1 MMLSKLM
8 LESKK
13 FLYRNTLDYQ
23 RYFIK
28 EDKIKHRLSIITG
41 QRGVG
46 KTTTIAQYMAQH
58 EEWKSLYV
66 SMDSFVI
73 GELSMYEIAE
83 AFEQDGGELLCFDE
97 IHKYSNWSQELKSI
111 YDNFPKL
118 RILASGS
125 SALEINKGSHD
136 LSRRAHLLHM
146 YGMSFKEY
154 LELKLGADFEEL
166 SLEEILTK
174 HETIAFDI
182 TMKLEKLD
190 KKILPLFKDYLR
202 IGYYPYSLTI
212 ASEDIFFDMLKQNI
226 NVSLSS
232 DLLFV
237 YPSLDGNSIKKLK
250 LLLNIIMES
259 VPFVPVI
266 EKLKKTLDIG
276 DGRTLK
282 EYFIKLEDAGILKL
296 LMKASSKGLAKL
308 EKPEKIYLNNSN
320 LLYINDANIGTVR
333 ETFFLS
339 MTSKAHEVTYPKK
352 GDFLVDNVYLFE
364 IGGKNKSFKQIADMP
379 NSYVAVDDIEVGYK
393 NKIPLWLFGFI
404 Y

>member
-1 MMLSKLM
+1 M

-13 FLYRNTLDYQ
+13 FLFRNNLEYQ

-58 EEWKSLYV
+58 NEWKSLYV
-66 SMDSFVI
+66 SMDSFLV

-83 AFEQDGGELLCFDE
+83 AFEQDGGKLLCFDE

-111 YDNFPKL
+111 YDNFPNL
-118 RILASGS
+118 RMLASGS

-154 LELKLGADFEEL
+154 LELKLGVDFEEL
-166 SLEEILTK
+166 SLEEILTR

-182 TMKLEKLD
+182 TMKLGKLD

-202 IGYYPYSLTI
+202 VGYYPYSLTME
-212 ASEDIFFDMLKQNI
+212 SEDIFFDMLKQNI

-266 EKLKKTLDIG
+266 EKLKETLDVG

-339 MTSKAHEVTYPKK
+339 MTSKVAEVTYPKK
-352 GDFLVDNVYLFE
+352 GDFLLAYTYFFVVC
-364 IGGKNKSFKQIADMP
+364 
-379 NSYVAVDDIEVGYK
+379 V
-393 NKIPLWLFGFI
+393 
-404 Y
+404 